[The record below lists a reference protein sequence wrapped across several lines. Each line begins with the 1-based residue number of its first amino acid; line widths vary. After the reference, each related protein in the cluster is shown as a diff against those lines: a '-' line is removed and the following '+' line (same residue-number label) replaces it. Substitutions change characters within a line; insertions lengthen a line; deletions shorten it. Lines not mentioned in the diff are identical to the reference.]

1 MNIKSETK
9 QLLEELGLNEAEIV
23 VYLASLELGSGS
35 ASAIAKAADLNRI
48 TAYEALKRLSTKG
61 FVKIRA
67 RKNDRTKYFTPA
79 EYADVV
85 EKLKGKQ
92 EQLAETIKKAELLKN
107 AFIAQFSP
115 ATEKPVVLFYEG
127 TSGIKEVLN
136 DTLKAVSK
144 EILSFA
150 SVESLES
157 GFDKKFLE
165 NYWKK
170 RVSLGIPTRGIVPKT
185 EKATLSFDNKRN
197 TEELR
202 QLKFISPDIYNFK
215 NEIDIYGDNIG
226 ITSHSKGDEHGII
239 IRSKSVAESM
249 RAVFEALWGSN

>member
-1 MNIKSETK
+1 MNVKTETK
-9 QLLEELGLNEAEIV
+9 QLLEELGLNEAEIA
-23 VYLASLELGSGS
+23 VYMASLELGSGS
-35 ASAIAKAADLNRI
+35 ASAIAKMAGLNRI
-48 TAYEALKRLSTKG
+48 TAYEALKRLSAKG

-67 RKNDRTKYFTPA
+67 KKNDSTKYFTPA
-79 EYADVV
+79 EYSDVV

-107 AFIAQFSP
+107 SFSAQFSP
-115 ATEKPVVLFYEG
+115 ASEKPVVLFYEG
-127 TSGIKEVLN
+127 VTGIKEVLN
-136 DTLKAVSK
+136 DTLKTEPK

-157 GFDKKFLE
+157 SFDKKFLE

-170 RVSLGIPTRGIVPKT
+170 RVSLGVPTRGIIPKT
-185 EKATLSFDNKRN
+185 EKAITSFDEKRN
-197 TEELR
+197 SAELR
-202 QLKFISPDIYNFK
+202 QLKFISPDTYNFK

-239 IRSKSVAESM
+239 IRSKSIAESM
-249 RAVFEALWGSN
+249 RAVFEALWNVS